1 LILGYDLTNQTETYY
16 YIDNL
21 EFSARA
27 DLQIDPKNIDVSEDI
42 NVYDDY
48 QLVWND
54 EFNYEGAPSSEKW
67 HHQYIPLFNG
77 GWANNEKQH
86 YTARLDNSFVS

>member
-1 LILGYDLTNQTETYY
+1 MGGTTTTEVNNTITLILGYDLTNQTETYY

-48 QLVWND
+48 QL
-54 EFNYEGAPSSEKW
+54 E
-67 HHQYIPLFNG
+67 
-77 GWANNEKQH
+77 
-86 YTARLDNSFVS
+86 